1 MNSRKIDALYAG
13 SNKIK
18 SRANRD
24 AVQYIINCGEVN
36 AADTIRDDK
45 ERTEADYE
53 WLAIATI
60 ASCLSTGEYNRYV
73 VGFFTSRGISY

>member
-1 MNSRKIDALYAG
+1 MNSKRIDSLFADSRKIQ
-13 SNKIK
+13 

-45 ERTEADYE
+45 DRAESDFE
-53 WLAIATI
+53 WLAIETI
-60 ASCLSTGEYNRYV
+60 ASCLSSGEYGHHVIN
-73 VGFFTSRGISY
+73 FFTSRGVKY

>member
-1 MNSRKIDALYAG
+1 MNSRKIDALYAD

-24 AVQYIINCGEVN
+24 AVQYIINCGEIN

-60 ASCLSTGEYNRYV
+60 GSCLCTGEYNRYV
-73 VGFFTSRGISY
+73 VGFFTNRGINY